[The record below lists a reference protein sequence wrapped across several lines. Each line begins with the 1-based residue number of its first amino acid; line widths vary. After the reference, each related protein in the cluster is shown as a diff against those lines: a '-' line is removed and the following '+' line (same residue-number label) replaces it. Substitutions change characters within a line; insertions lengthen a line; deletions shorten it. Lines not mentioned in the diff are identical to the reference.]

1 MGGMEDRGRKNFV
14 LAPRE
19 RKQIGKRTGR
29 KKIWVLWTWRRG
41 EKRIEME
48 MRKIFGMRT
57 ERKRKEEAERK
68 TEMERQKKR
77 KRERLGS

>member
-1 MGGMEDRGRKNFV
+1 MEDRGRKSSV

-19 RKQIGKRTGR
+19 RNPIGKRTGR
-29 KKIWVLWTWRRG
+29 KKIWVLWTWRRW

-48 MRKIFGMRT
+48 MRKIVGMRT

-68 TEMERQKKR
+68 TEMERKKKR